1 MREDKGTICTRSGCD
16 DVNIGLEEEK
26 KNIVITASLSCGRFV
41 SPGPTKMHTLTHT
54 RWNQIGALSSLRPAN
69 QSLAGFT
76 QCRVDDE
83 LILSDLGVGG
93 AGET

>member
-1 MREDKGTICTRSGCD
+1 
-16 DVNIGLEEEK
+16 
-26 KNIVITASLSCGRFV
+26 
-41 SPGPTKMHTLTHT
+41 MHTLTHT

-83 LILSDLGVGG
+83 LILSDLGGG
-93 AGET
+93 MLVKHEGDKHTHIYIRSNSSRQAFTSS